1 MVPSIERVALNMQT
15 LSQQKEKDRKSR
27 LILKLESIEGY
38 FEIANHNETHCC
50 QNNVKRMVNW
60 GLSLKR
66 QRTMY
71 LTKTIY
77 Y

>member
-38 FEIANHNETHCC
+38 FEIANHNEPIV
-50 QNNVKRMVNW
+50 VK
-60 GLSLKR
+60 
-66 QRTMY
+66 TMSREWSTGAC
-71 LTKTIY
+71 L
-77 Y
+77 